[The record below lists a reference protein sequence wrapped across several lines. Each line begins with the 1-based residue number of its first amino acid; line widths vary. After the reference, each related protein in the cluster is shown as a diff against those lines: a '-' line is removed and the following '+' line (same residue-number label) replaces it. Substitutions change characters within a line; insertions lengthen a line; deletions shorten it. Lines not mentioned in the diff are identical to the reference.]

1 MLFDYVYIRGGAVK
15 DQEYYDILGIL
26 PDASEKEIK
35 KAYRRKAMKIHP
47 DRGGNTEDFK
57 KLSEAYEVLH

>member
-1 MLFDYVYIRGGAVK
+1 MK